1 MKLAGLIWIIL
12 GTTLA
17 GIALAVIV
25 AVPELAD
32 QAARLIPIACGAAA
46 ALAIPLAVVIS
57 KRIQAQTRVR

>member
-1 MKLAGLIWIIL
+1 MKLAALIWIML

-17 GIALAVIV
+17 GVAMAVIV

-32 QAARLIPIACGAAA
+32 QAARLIPIACGAAIV
-46 ALAIPLAVVIS
+46 LAIPLAMMIS